1 MTSRGELENFLSSQ
15 HRRFLREI
23 QRARTANKRY
33 TLTADDVL
41 EMKFLADKYEEN
53 PLSTGIAFWD
63 ELVGPLRRGDVYL
76 LCGYAGTGKSTLA
89 VQVGWAIAQQ
99 KRKVWFYCL
108 ELRPHQSFEMVAGH
122 IVGNAEPTRE
132 DIILANTKLFHSGLR
147 FYDSRDHETWQKH
160 LEIIPKEVEEEAYEL
175 IIIDNF
181 HYLTRVERNVY
192 EVEGVVSQRL
202 KALAMSMNIPVIVLH
217 HLRKAEGDHGEPDP
231 TMHSI
236 RGAGALVNDASGVLI
251 LHHPLSGEDEDSE
264 RHVVGKLR
272 LVKNRWGKGGKRCV
286 RLDGAKRLYSAA
298 AWDEYPHK
306 NNGRGK
312 GRRMME

>member
-41 EMKFLADKYEEN
+41 EMKLLADKYDEN
-53 PLSTGIAFWD
+53 PLTTGIPFWD

-89 VQVGWAIAQQ
+89 AQIAWAIAQQ
-99 KRKVWFYCL
+99 RRKVWFYCL

-122 IVGNAEPTRE
+122 IVGNAEPTHE
-132 DIILANTKLFHSGLR
+132 EIIIANTKLVHSGLR
-147 FYDSRDHETWQKH
+147 FYDSRDHETWQRH
-160 LEIIPKEVEEEAYEL
+160 LEIIPEEVEREAYEL
-175 IIIDNF
+175 VIIDNF
-181 HYLTRVERNVY
+181 HYLTRVDKNVY

-202 KALAMSMNIPVIVLH
+202 KALAMSMNIPVLVLH
-217 HLRKAEGDHGEPDP
+217 HLRKVDGDHGEPDP

-236 RGAGALVNDASGVLI
+236 RGAGALVNDASGVMI
-251 LHHPLSGEDEDSE
+251 LHHPLTGDDEDSD
-264 RHVVGKLR
+264 RHPVGKLK
-272 LVKNRWGKGGKRCV
+272 LVKNRWGRAGKVYV
-286 RLDGAKRLYSAA
+286 RQIGHRRLYEQASVL
-298 AWDEYPHK
+298 DYK
-306 NNGRGK
+306 GK
-312 GRRMME
+312 TSHSRQRRMS